1 MSESKNHSMEQ
12 DLSYII
18 ERLESIDS
26 KFDEK
31 LDKILVQTTKTNGRV
46 TSLETRFTKTENHVE
61 ILKENKD
68 VNRGRDRVVYVLLG
82 GLGTTALALLILF
95 LQK

>member
-1 MSESKNHSMEQ
+1 MSESKNHSMDQ

-31 LDKILVQTTKTNGRV
+31 LDKILIQTTKTNGRV
-46 TSLETRFTKTENHVE
+46 TSLEERYLKTESHVE

-68 VNRGRDRVVYVLLG
+68 LNKGRDRVLYIALTAIATTLLFIAG
-82 GLGTTALALLILF
+82 IYL
-95 LQK
+95 KK

>member
-1 MSESKNHSMEQ
+1 MDQ

-26 KFDEK
+26 KYDEK

-68 VNRGRDRVVYVLLG
+68 VNRGRDRVLHVLLG

>member
-1 MSESKNHSMEQ
+1 MDQ

-68 VNRGRDRVVYVLLG
+68 VNRGRDRVLYVLLG

>member
-1 MSESKNHSMEQ
+1 MDQMQ
-12 DLSYII
+12 MIV

-46 TSLETRFTKTENHVE
+46 DKLEEWRKTQGKIVWWVLG
-61 ILKENKD
+61 I
-68 VNRGRDRVVYVLLG
+68 VGGGIVLLFEK
-82 GLGTTALALLILF
+82 LINHA
-95 LQK
+95 

>member
-1 MSESKNHSMEQ
+1 MSESKKHSMEQ

-31 LDKILVQTTKTNGRV
+31 LDKILIQTTKTNGRV
-46 TSLETRFTKTENHVE
+46 TSLEERYLKT
-61 ILKENKD
+61 
-68 VNRGRDRVVYVLLG
+68 
-82 GLGTTALALLILF
+82 
-95 LQK
+95 

>member
-1 MSESKNHSMEQ
+1 MSESKNHSMDQ

-68 VNRGRDRVVYVLLG
+68 VNRGRDRVLYVLLG

>member
-1 MSESKNHSMEQ
+1 MEQ

-68 VNRGRDRVVYVLLG
+68 VNRGRDRVLYVLLG

>member
-1 MSESKNHSMEQ
+1 MDQMQ
-12 DLSYII
+12 MIV

-46 TSLETRFTKTENHVE
+46 DKLEEWRKTQGKV
-61 ILKENKD
+61 IWWVLGI
-68 VNRGRDRVVYVLLG
+68 VGGGIVLLFEK
-82 GLGTTALALLILF
+82 LINHA
-95 LQK
+95 

>member
-1 MSESKNHSMEQ
+1 MEQ

>member
-1 MSESKNHSMEQ
+1 MDQ